1 MIIRII
7 LIILIIQIENP
18 DEECR
23 SLLSDNVRWEKRLV
37 CENKQD
43 AIGYVV
49 SFNNL
54 LRLSFITTS
63 ETLDS
68 CYDAIFHFKDQPV

>member
-43 AIGYVV
+43 AIGYGRIIQRVKTYWEDKLI
-49 SFNNL
+49 SSRHND
-54 LRLSFITTS
+54 T
-63 ETLDS
+63 
-68 CYDAIFHFKDQPV
+68 

>member
-43 AIGYVV
+43 AIGYGRIIQRVK
-49 SFNNL
+49 
-54 LRLSFITTS
+54 T
-63 ETLDS
+63 
-68 CYDAIFHFKDQPV
+68 Y